1 MRRRIFR
8 SALPVAT
15 VLLLGLLLYA
25 GGLAAQHSGAGER
38 AGEGAGVV
46 VGSGYPGGLH
56 LPALVEAPDSGEA
69 SPVGSERINALAL
82 GLFLVSLG
90 VLLGAGLAG
99 RELQHRL
106 EALRLAPVRPWLP
119 ARVPLSALQ
128 VLRL

>member
-38 AGEGAGVV
+38 AGEDAGVV

-99 RELQHRL
+99 REHRL